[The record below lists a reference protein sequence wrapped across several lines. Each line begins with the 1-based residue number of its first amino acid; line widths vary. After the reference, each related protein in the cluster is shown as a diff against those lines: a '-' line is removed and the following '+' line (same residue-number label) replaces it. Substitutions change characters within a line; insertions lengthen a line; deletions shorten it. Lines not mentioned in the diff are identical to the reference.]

1 MKKIVTSEPKILWKL
16 KCKLGEGTLWV
27 KEHNSIYFVDIKKK
41 KFFSLDIKKNK
52 KKIFSVNKEIGF
64 LAHIKGNVF
73 VLGLKGELRIQNINT
88 KKIIKSIFLEKNL
101 KLNRIN
107 DGKTDPAGN
116 LWFGTMD
123 NLERNIENGSLYKL
137 DKKLIMT
144 KVDTNYR
151 ITNGPAFINQFNF
164 YHTDSSKKIIYKIK
178 INKNNKIISK
188 KVFKKLN
195 PQEGSPDGMTI
206 DINKNLWIAHYHG
219 AQISVLNTKAKL
231 IHSIYLPAKNITNCA
246 FGGQKNDQ
254 LFVTTATKGLN
265 KADLQKFKYSGCLFS
280 VKTNT
285 KGILQKKFSYKY
297 EKKRPLLRKN
307 TH

>member
-285 KGILQKKFSYKY
+285 KGTLQKKFSYKY

>member
-41 KFFSLDIKKNK
+41 KFFSLDIKRNK

-219 AQISVLNTKAKL
+219 ARISVLNTKAKL

>member
-41 KFFSLDIKKNK
+41 KFFSLDIKRNK

>member
-41 KFFSLDIKKNK
+41 KFFSLDIKRNK

-219 AQISVLNTKAKL
+219 ARISVLNTKAKL

-285 KGILQKKFSYKY
+285 KGILQKKFSYEY